1 MAGRRRYDQMF
12 KFNGLL
18 FTIQMLYGIFLVM
31 GFGLNEHIPSVHL
44 LDNLNHPIGGYR
56 MVCCFSGRSIS
67 DWSLLMKK
75 EAKWTLP

>member
-18 FTIQMLYGIFLVM
+18 FTIQMLYGILVM